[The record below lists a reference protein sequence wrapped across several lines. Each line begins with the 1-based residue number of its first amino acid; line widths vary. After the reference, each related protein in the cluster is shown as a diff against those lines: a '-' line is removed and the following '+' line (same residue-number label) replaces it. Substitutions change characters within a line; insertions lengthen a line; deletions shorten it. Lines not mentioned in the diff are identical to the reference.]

1 MARAAES
8 DGAGTE
14 AARRGPRAIRLADG
28 PGWSLTDFVCDGGPG
43 DRPFEERHDDVSIA
57 AVIEGTFDYAC
68 DTGRALMLPGAFL
81 LGNAGH
87 CYSCGHRHG
96 VGDRCI
102 GLRID
107 RETFAEIAATRA
119 GSARFAFSSPSLP
132 PSDRLLATTVATEVA
147 AAVGEPATAGEELAI
162 GLVATVVG
170 LASGH
175 TATTAAPSLR
185 DERRIAD
192 SLRRIEAEAAEPLD
206 LAGLAAAVGM
216 SRYHY
221 LRTFRRVTGTTPHRH
236 LLATRL
242 RRAAVDLAAGDAP
255 ITTIASDAGFGDL
268 STFVHRCRRFF
279 GSTPSGWR
287 ARHRNRGAA

>member
-1 MARAAES
+1 MVDEGTGARTPPT
-8 DGAGTE
+8 G
-14 AARRGPRAIRLADG
+14 RGPRAIRLGSGA
-28 PGWSLTDFVCDGGPG
+28 GWSLTDFVCDGGPG
-43 DRPFEERHDDVSIA
+43 DRPFEEWHDDVSIA
-57 AVIEGTFDYAC
+57 AVVEGTFDYAC

-81 LGNAGH
+81 LGNAGR
-87 CYSCGHRHG
+87 CYSCGHGHG

-102 GLRID
+102 GLGID
-107 RETFAEIAATRA
+107 REMFAEIAATRA

-147 AAVGEPATAGEELAI
+147 AAAVGETATAGEELVVAV
-162 GLVATVVG
+162 VATVVG

-175 TATTAAPSLR
+175 TAAAPAPSAR

-192 SLRRIEAEAAEPLD
+192 SLRRIEADAEEALD
-206 LAGLAAAVGM
+206 LAGLAAEVGM

-242 RRAAVDLAAGDAP
+242 RRAAVELAAGDEA
-255 ITTIASDAGFGDL
+255 ITTIAFDAGFGDL
-268 STFVHRCRRFF
+268 STFVHRFRRFF
-279 GSTPSGWR
+279 GTTPSGWR
-287 ARHRNRGAA
+287 ARHRRGRGAA